1 MTLRTAGGKK
11 SINRVCT
18 KIKPTG
24 CIKMEKLPLL
34 KGESSFETYAV
45 LTTKLEKKQKNVPS
59 NTIWIRNG
67 SSRDTGGGPGW
78 VLGLPD
84 CL

>member
-1 MTLRTAGGKK
+1 
-11 SINRVCT
+11 
-18 KIKPTG
+18 
-24 CIKMEKLPLL
+24 MEKLPPL

-45 LTTKLEKKQKNVPS
+45 LPTKLEKEQKNVPS

-67 SSRDTGGGPGW
+67 SSGDTGGGPGW
-78 VLGLPD
+78 VLGLPH